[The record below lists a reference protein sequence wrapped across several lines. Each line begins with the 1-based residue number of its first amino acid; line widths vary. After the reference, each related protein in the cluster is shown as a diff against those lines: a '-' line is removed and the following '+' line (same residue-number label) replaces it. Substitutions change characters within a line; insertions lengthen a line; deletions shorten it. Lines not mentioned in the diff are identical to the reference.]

1 MAVIYFVNWTVFWY
15 EKYRCMY
22 RWLSCRLHEIFYWFT
37 NRKKNRKEIIK
48 SLEDCV
54 LSNTTKSNLKD
65 VDFLEVFF
73 NWTKNTSTPYIK
85 PSDIPLK
92 INSLKPSRNYLNT
105 DCKFR
110 QNKNLQVKYCLKA
123 TSGYMNMH

>member
-1 MAVIYFVNWTVFWY
+1 MKNIGVCIDDWVADYTKYFIGSQI
-15 EKYRCMY
+15 E
-22 RWLSCRLHEIFYWFT
+22 
-37 NRKKNRKEIIK
+37 KKNRKEIIK

-54 LSNTTKSNLKD
+54 LSNTTKSNLKEI
-65 VDFLEVFF
+65 DFLEVFF